1 MKLTLADLPPRTP
14 NKRHEKDEESVASS
28 KRDESPVQKK
38 AGVTLQLRSTCQFIH
53 CNCDLQGATRTIDCN
68 RRSVCVSILFGW

>member
-38 AGVTLQLRSTCQFIH
+38 AGVTLQLRSTC
-53 CNCDLQGATRTIDCN
+53 
-68 RRSVCVSILFGW
+68 